1 VKIKLIHDE
10 CGREVLV
17 RQVLDSGGHCPWDGK
32 AFSPDYTAVLAGQLE
47 LAENA
52 GTVLESALE
61 QIVGMEPVFT
71 LDPGSLIAP
80 LQEQV
85 DLTNARRRPV
95 RSAP

>member
-1 VKIKLIHDE
+1 VKIKLTHDE

-32 AFSPDYTAVLAGQLE
+32 AFNGDYTAVLVEQLE
-47 LAENA
+47 MAENA
-52 GTVLESALE
+52 GTVLENALE
-61 QIVGMEPVFT
+61 RIVGMEPAFT
-71 LDPGSLIAP
+71 LDPESLIAP

-85 DLTNARRRPV
+85 DLTNARRRPA

>member
-32 AFSPDYTAVLAGQLE
+32 AFNSDYTAVLAEQLE
-47 LAENA
+47 LTENA
-52 GTVLESALE
+52 GTVLEGALE
-61 QIVGMEPVFT
+61 QIVGMEPAFT
-71 LDPGSLIAP
+71 IDPESLIAP

-85 DLTNARRRPV
+85 DLTNAHRRPA
-95 RSAP
+95 RSRR